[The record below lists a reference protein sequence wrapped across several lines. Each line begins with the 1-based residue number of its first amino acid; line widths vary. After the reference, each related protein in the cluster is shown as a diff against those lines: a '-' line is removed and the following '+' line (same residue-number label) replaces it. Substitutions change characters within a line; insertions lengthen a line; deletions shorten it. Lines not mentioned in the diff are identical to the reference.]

1 MWFPLDWEIS
11 SPLLVQFIAN
21 HTAILP
27 RDDIGAEFGEDGRRL
42 HEENGG
48 TREWET
54 KGWRLWR
61 IAENEKRAA
70 QRENQELV
78 RRVNE
83 LERRIE
89 EAGSGSDTSNVMESL
104 LIQLEEA
111 MSKMMH
117 SKQQSSGEILGE
129 PLSRVMEK
137 EGVDV
142 TDGDGVAFTE
152 ECLAT
157 DEECTGNG
165 YPERDQIDW
174 NSANNPI
181 QTD

>member
-1 MWFPLDWEIS
+1 MWFPLAWEIS

-27 RDDIGAEFGEDGRRL
+27 RDVGAEFGEDGSRL
-42 HEENGG
+42 HEENVG

-61 IAENEKRAA
+61 IAENEKRAV

-83 LERRIE
+83 LEQRIE
-89 EAGSGSDTSNVMESL
+89 EARSGLDTGNVMESL
-104 LIQLEEA
+104 LVQLEDA
-111 MSKMMH
+111 VLKMMH
-117 SKQQSSGEILGE
+117 KQQSSGGIHGE

-137 EGVDV
+137 EGVD
-142 TDGDGVAFTE
+142 TTGDGVASTE

-157 DEECTGNG
+157 DEECTKNG
-165 YPERDQIDW
+165 CSEQHQIDW